1 MQSATAEIEDDHAQ
15 SLLARVAKRD
25 ESAMRQFYR
34 LFENPVYAFAL
45 RRLNHE
51 GDAEDIVVET
61 MYEVWRCAGKF
72 QARSRV
78 KTWVLGIAKHKLL
91 DRMRKSTTAMD
102 VELDEELPSDEPDN
116 YAWLAARQ
124 QSRHVAQCLDT
135 LPPVQRECLYL
146 VFFHGL
152 SLAEVANLE
161 ECPENT
167 VKTRL
172 FHAKRKIRQ
181 CLEALLQ

>member
-1 MQSATAEIEDDHAQ
+1 MQSSAAEIEDDHAQ
-15 SLLARVAKRD
+15 SLLARVAKHD
-25 ESAMRQFYR
+25 ESAMRQLYR

-91 DRMRKSTTAMD
+91 DRMRKSTASVD
-102 VELDEELPSDEPDN
+102 VELDEDLASDEPDS

-124 QSRHVAQCLDT
+124 QARHVAHCLDT
-135 LPPVQRECLYL
+135 LPPSQRECLYL

-152 SLAEVANLE
+152 SLAEVARLE

-167 VKTRL
+167 VKTRV

-181 CLEALLQ
+181 CLEVLLQ